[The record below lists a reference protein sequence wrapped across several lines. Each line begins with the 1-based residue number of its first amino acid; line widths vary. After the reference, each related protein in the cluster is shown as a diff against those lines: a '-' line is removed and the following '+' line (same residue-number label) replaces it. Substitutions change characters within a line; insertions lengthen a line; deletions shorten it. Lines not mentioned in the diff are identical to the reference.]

1 MKKLIN
7 IIPIGLIAFSI
18 LSCNSDNTITEI
30 QVITALNSFFS
41 ALDVENFDRDN
52 ITDLVTDDF
61 RIYEKEMNFTLEEFL
76 DFVDSRPEGMIST
89 DWELSNYTVSID
101 NNSAHVYY
109 FNQGQ
114 FVVTDQD
121 GKEQTMNIEWLESVY
136 MVREDESLKIKFL
149 QSDDI

>member
-1 MKKLIN
+1 M
-7 IIPIGLIAFSI
+7 
-18 LSCNSDNTITEI
+18 
-30 QVITALNSFFS
+30 
-41 ALDVENFDRDN
+41 DVENFDSDN

-89 DWELSNYTVSID
+89 DWESSNYTVSID